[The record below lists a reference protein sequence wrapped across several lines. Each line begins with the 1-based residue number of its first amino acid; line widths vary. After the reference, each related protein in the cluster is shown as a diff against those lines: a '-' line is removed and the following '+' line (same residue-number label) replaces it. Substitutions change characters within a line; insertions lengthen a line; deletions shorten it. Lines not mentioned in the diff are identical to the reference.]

1 MKYTI
6 KYRIKILRVYWRKWR
21 RSIDNRMTVERKQ
34 ITTYE
39 EKAIRLWKIL
49 LKDEDTQMAYNTY
62 GVRQI
67 EKDNVFM
74 IFQPTGNNEYLMTL
88 VDVDDTRRS
97 LYELRIP
104 QKESDVVCDY
114 FDTEMEKRMKRAENN
129 KRSIIETDLDKLLE
143 KEEKSLTDRK
153 NK

>member
-1 MKYTI
+1 MGYTI

-21 RSIDNRMTVERKQ
+21 RSIDNRMTIERKQ

-49 LKDEDTQMAYNTY
+49 LKDEDTQMNYNTS

-67 EKDNVFM
+67 EKDNVLM
-74 IFQPTGNNEYLMTL
+74 MFQPAGNSEYLMTL
-88 VDVDDTRRS
+88 FDVDDTRRS

-104 QKESDVVCDY
+104 QKESEVVSDY

-143 KEEKSLTDRK
+143 KEEKLLTDRK

>member
-21 RSIDNRMTVERKQ
+21 RSIDNRMTIERKQ

-49 LKDEDTQMAYNTY
+49 LKDEDTQMNYNTS

-67 EKDNVFM
+67 EKDNVLM
-74 IFQPTGNNEYLMTL
+74 MFQPAGNSEYLMTL
-88 VDVDDTRRS
+88 FDVDDTRRS

-104 QKESDVVCDY
+104 QKESEVVSDY
-114 FDTEMEKRMKRAENN
+114 FDTEMEKRMKKAENN

-143 KEEKSLTDRK
+143 KE

>member
-6 KYRIKILRVYWRKWR
+6 KHRFKRLRVYWRKWR
-21 RSIDNRMTVERKQ
+21 RSIDNRMTIERKP

-39 EKAIRLWKIL
+39 GKAIRLWKIL
-49 LKDEDTQMAYNTY
+49 LKDEDTQMNYNTS

-67 EKDNVFM
+67 EKDNVLM
-74 IFQPTGNNEYLMTL
+74 MFQPAGNSDYLMTL
-88 VDVDDTRRS
+88 FDVDDTRRS

-104 QKESDVVCDY
+104 QKESEVVSDY
-114 FDTEMEKRMKRAENN
+114 FDTEMEKRMKKAENN

-143 KEEKSLTDRK
+143 KEEKLLTDRK

>member
-6 KYRIKILRVYWRKWR
+6 KHRLKRLRVYWRKWR
-21 RSIDNRMTVERKQ
+21 RSIDNRMTVDRKP

-39 EKAIRLWKIL
+39 GKAIRLWKIL
-49 LKDEDTQMAYNTY
+49 LKDEDTQMNYNTS

-67 EKDNVFM
+67 EKDNVLM
-74 IFQPTGNNEYLMTL
+74 MFQPAGNSEYLMTL
-88 VDVDDTRRS
+88 FDVDDTRRS

-104 QKESDVVCDY
+104 QKESEFVSDY
-114 FDTEMEKRMKRAENN
+114 FDTEMEKRMKKAENN

-143 KEEKSLTDRK
+143 KEEKLLTDRRK
-153 NK
+153 

>member
-21 RSIDNRMTVERKQ
+21 RSIDNRMTIERKQ

-49 LKDEDTQMAYNTY
+49 LKDEDTQMNYNTS

-67 EKDNVFM
+67 EKDNVLM
-74 IFQPTGNNEYLMTL
+74 MFQPAGNSEYLMTL
-88 VDVDDTRRS
+88 FDVDDTRRS

-104 QKESDVVCDY
+104 QKESEVVSDY
-114 FDTEMEKRMKRAENN
+114 FDTEMEKRMKKAENN

-143 KEEKSLTDRK
+143 KEEKLLTDRK

>member
-6 KYRIKILRVYWRKWR
+6 KHRLKRLRVYWRKWR
-21 RSIDNRMTVERKQ
+21 RSIDNRMTIERKP

-39 EKAIRLWKIL
+39 GKAIRLWKIL
-49 LKDEDTQMAYNTY
+49 LKDEDTQMNYNTS

-67 EKDNVFM
+67 EKDNVLM
-74 IFQPTGNNEYLMTL
+74 MFQPAGNSEYLMTL
-88 VDVDDTRRS
+88 FDVDDTRRS

-104 QKESDVVCDY
+104 QKESEFVSDY
-114 FDTEMEKRMKRAENN
+114 FDTEMEKRMKKAENN

-143 KEEKSLTDRK
+143 KEEKLLTDRRK
-153 NK
+153 

>member
-6 KYRIKILRVYWRKWR
+6 KHRFKRLRVYWRKWR
-21 RSIDNRMTVERKQ
+21 RSIDNRMTIERKS

-39 EKAIRLWKIL
+39 GKAIRLWKIL
-49 LKDEDTQMAYNTY
+49 LKDEDTQMNYNTS

-67 EKDNVFM
+67 EKDNVLM
-74 IFQPTGNNEYLMTL
+74 MFQPAGNSEYLMTL
-88 VDVDDTRRS
+88 FDVDDTRRS

-104 QKESDVVCDY
+104 QKESEVVSDY
-114 FDTEMEKRMKRAENN
+114 FDTEMEKRMKKAENN

-143 KEEKSLTDRK
+143 KEEKLLTDRK

>member
-21 RSIDNRMTVERKQ
+21 RSIDNRMTIERTQ

-49 LKDEDTQMAYNTY
+49 LKDEDTQMNYNTS

-67 EKDNVFM
+67 EKDNVLM
-74 IFQPTGNNEYLMTL
+74 MFQPAGNSEYLMTL
-88 VDVDDTRRS
+88 FDVDDTRRS

-104 QKESDVVCDY
+104 QKESEVVSDY
-114 FDTEMEKRMKRAENN
+114 FDTEMEKRMKKAENN

-143 KEEKSLTDRK
+143 KEEKLLTDRK

>member
-6 KYRIKILRVYWRKWR
+6 KHRLKRLRVYWRKWR
-21 RSIDNRMTVERKQ
+21 RSIDNRMTIERKP

-39 EKAIRLWKIL
+39 GKAIRLWKIL
-49 LKDEDTQMAYNTY
+49 LKDEDTQMNYNTS

-67 EKDNVFM
+67 EKDNVLM
-74 IFQPTGNNEYLMTL
+74 MFQPAGNSEYLMTL
-88 VDVDDTRRS
+88 FDVDDTRRS

-104 QKESDVVCDY
+104 QKESEVVSDY
-114 FDTEMEKRMKRAENN
+114 FDTEMEKRMKKAENN

-143 KEEKSLTDRK
+143 KEEKLLTDRRK
-153 NK
+153 

>member
-6 KYRIKILRVYWRKWR
+6 KHRLKRLRVYWRKWR
-21 RSIDNRMTVERKQ
+21 RSIDNRMTVERKP

-39 EKAIRLWKIL
+39 GKAIRLWKIL
-49 LKDEDTQMAYNTY
+49 LKDEDTQMNYNTS

-67 EKDNVFM
+67 EKDNVLM
-74 IFQPTGNNEYLMTL
+74 MFQPAGNSEYLMTL
-88 VDVDDTRRS
+88 FDVDDTRRS

-104 QKESDVVCDY
+104 QKESEFVSDY
-114 FDTEMEKRMKRAENN
+114 FDTEMEKRMKKAENN

-143 KEEKSLTDRK
+143 KEEKLLTDRRK
-153 NK
+153 

>member
-21 RSIDNRMTVERKQ
+21 RSIDNRMTIERKQ

-49 LKDEDTQMAYNTY
+49 LKDEDTQMNYNTS

-67 EKDNVFM
+67 EKDNVLM
-74 IFQPTGNNEYLMTL
+74 MFQPAGNSEYLMTL
-88 VDVDDTRRS
+88 FDVDDTRRS

-104 QKESDVVCDY
+104 QKESEVVSDY
-114 FDTEMEKRMKRAENN
+114 FDTEMEKRMKKAENN

>member
-21 RSIDNRMTVERKQ
+21 RSIDNRMTIERKQ

-49 LKDEDTQMAYNTY
+49 LKDEDTQMNYNTS
-62 GVRQI
+62 GVSQI
-67 EKDNVFM
+67 EKDNVLM
-74 IFQPTGNNEYLMTL
+74 MFQPAGNSEYLMTL
-88 VDVDDTRRS
+88 FDVDDTRRS

-104 QKESDVVCDY
+104 QKESEVVSDY
-114 FDTEMEKRMKRAENN
+114 FDTEMEKRMKKAENN

-143 KEEKSLTDRK
+143 KEEKLLTDRK

>member
-1 MKYTI
+1 MTI
-6 KYRIKILRVYWRKWR
+6 
-21 RSIDNRMTVERKQ
+21 ERKP

-39 EKAIRLWKIL
+39 GKAIRLWKIL
-49 LKDEDTQMAYNTY
+49 LKDEDTQMNYNTS

-67 EKDNVFM
+67 EKDNVLM
-74 IFQPTGNNEYLMTL
+74 MFQPAGNSEYLMTL
-88 VDVDDTRRS
+88 FDVDDTRRS

-104 QKESDVVCDY
+104 QKESEVVSDY
-114 FDTEMEKRMKRAENN
+114 FDTEMEKRMKKAENN

-143 KEEKSLTDRK
+143 KEEKLLTDRK

>member
-1 MKYTI
+1 MRYTI

-21 RSIDNRMTVERKQ
+21 RSIDNRMTIERKQ

-49 LKDEDTQMAYNTY
+49 LKDEDTQMNYNTS

-67 EKDNVFM
+67 EKDNVLM
-74 IFQPTGNNEYLMTL
+74 MFQPAGNSDYLMTL
-88 VDVDDTRRS
+88 FDVDDTRRS

-104 QKESDVVCDY
+104 QKESEVVSDY
-114 FDTEMEKRMKRAENN
+114 FDTEMEKRMKKAENN

-143 KEEKSLTDRK
+143 KEEKSLTNRR

>member
-6 KYRIKILRVYWRKWR
+6 KHRFKRLRVYWRKWR
-21 RSIDNRMTVERKQ
+21 RSIDNRMTIERKP

-39 EKAIRLWKIL
+39 GKAIRLWKIL
-49 LKDEDTQMAYNTY
+49 LKDEDTQMNYNTS

-67 EKDNVFM
+67 EKDNVLM
-74 IFQPTGNNEYLMTL
+74 MFQPAGNSEYLMTL
-88 VDVDDTRRS
+88 FDVDDTRRS

-104 QKESDVVCDY
+104 QKESEVVSDY
-114 FDTEMEKRMKRAENN
+114 FDTEMEKRMKKAENN

-143 KEEKSLTDRK
+143 KEEKLLTDRK

>member
-6 KYRIKILRVYWRKWR
+6 KHRLKRLRVYWRKWR
-21 RSIDNRMTVERKQ
+21 RSIDNRMTIERKQ

-49 LKDEDTQMAYNTY
+49 LKDEDTQMNYNTS

-67 EKDNVFM
+67 EKDNVLM
-74 IFQPTGNNEYLMTL
+74 MFQPAGNSEYLMTL
-88 VDVDDTRRS
+88 FDVDDTRRS

-104 QKESDVVCDY
+104 QKESEVVSDY
-114 FDTEMEKRMKRAENN
+114 FDTEMEKRMKKAENN

-143 KEEKSLTDRK
+143 KEEKLLTDRK

>member
-6 KYRIKILRVYWRKWR
+6 KYRIKRLRVYWRKWR
-21 RSIDNRMTVERKQ
+21 RSIDNRMTIERKQ

-49 LKDEDTQMAYNTY
+49 LKDEDTQMNYNTS

-67 EKDNVFM
+67 EKDNVLM
-74 IFQPTGNNEYLMTL
+74 MFQPAGNSEYLMTL
-88 VDVDDTRRS
+88 FDVDDTRRS

-104 QKESDVVCDY
+104 QKESEVVSDY
-114 FDTEMEKRMKRAENN
+114 FDTEMEKRMKKAENN

-143 KEEKSLTDRK
+143 KEEKLLTDRK

>member
-6 KYRIKILRVYWRKWR
+6 KHRFKRLRVYWRKWR
-21 RSIDNRMTVERKQ
+21 RSIDNRMTIERKP

-39 EKAIRLWKIL
+39 GKAIRLWKIL
-49 LKDEDTQMAYNTY
+49 LKDEDTQMNYNTS

-67 EKDNVFM
+67 EKDNVLM
-74 IFQPTGNNEYLMTL
+74 MFQPAGNSEYLMTL
-88 VDVDDTRRS
+88 FDVDDTRRS

-104 QKESDVVCDY
+104 QKESEVVSDY
-114 FDTEMEKRMKRAENN
+114 FDTEMEKRMKKAENN

-143 KEEKSLTDRK
+143 KEEKILTDRK